1 MDRESKIYNC
11 DQCKYIKIYDYG
23 KRLYYCDHVDRNDDM
38 GKLGVGELPERSPK
52 WCPLKCMG
60 NRNQDSDLIKMKTD
74 IQLTDGMGNPIEIKV
89 PQPEYRS
96 EIFS

>member
-1 MDRESKIYNC
+1 
-11 DQCKYIKIYDYG
+11 
-23 KRLYYCDHVDRNDDM
+23 M